1 MRTRGTRAPSVAALV
16 PVAAALLFGL
26 AVAVGAT
33 AATETGYRALPS
45 SATYQDSTGED
56 PNALD
61 IGTVI
66 VSNDDTGLLTFD
78 VRFVN
83 GSLNAQTDEF
93 FVVINSDRDDS
104 TGEPESDGADWFIGW
119 AGSPALFKWNGTDFV
134 FAPSMRTLVT
144 MPQPNGLLV
153 KVNAAELGNVTGFDF
168 YVKTYR
174 PNPTDPEG
182 EYSDWAPEWEM
193 WSYDVKVYVAPVL
206 TATAVRCTPD
216 PPRAGK
222 AMVARTTVTVKRG
235 AVTEPL
241 GTTAK
246 VKATATIGGRKVA
259 GTVLP
264 GYASGKVAVRWL
276 VPAAAKGKVM
286 RGTITVT
293 LEKQSVTRTF
303 VDSVK

>member
-1 MRTRGTRAPSVAALV
+1 MRTRSTRAPSAAALV

-26 AVAVGAT
+26 SVAVGAT
-33 AATETGYRALPS
+33 AATETGHRALAGS
-45 SATYQDSTGED
+45 VTYQDSTGED

-61 IGTVI
+61 IGTVV
-66 VSNDDTGLLTFD
+66 VSNDDTGLVTFD

-83 GSLNAQTDEF
+83 GSLNAATDEF

-104 TGEPESDGADWFIGW
+104 TGDPEADGADWFIGW
-119 AGSPALFKWNGTDFV
+119 AGSPALLKWNGTDFT
-134 FAPSMRTLVT
+134 FAPSMKTLAT
-144 MPQPNGLLV
+144 MPQPNGLIA
-153 KVNAAELGNVTGFDF
+153 KVNASELGNATGFDF

-182 EYSDWAPEWEM
+182 EYSDWAPEWKM

-206 TATAVRCTPD
+206 TATEVRCSPD
-216 PPRAGK
+216 PPRAGRP
-222 AMVARTTVTVKRG
+222 MVARTTVTVKRG
-235 AVTEPL
+235 TAAEPL
-241 GTTAK
+241 GTAAK
-246 VKATATIGGRKVA
+246 VKATATIGGKKVA
-259 GTVLP
+259 GVVLP

-276 VPAAAKGKVM
+276 VPPTAKGKVM

-293 LEKQSVTRTF
+293 LEKASVTRTF

>member
-1 MRTRGTRAPSVAALV
+1 MRTRGRRAPPVVALV
-16 PVAAALLFGL
+16 PFAAALLFGL

-33 AATETGYRALPS
+33 AATETAYRALPGS
-45 SATYQDSTGED
+45 VTYQDSTGED

-61 IGTVI
+61 IGTVV

-83 GSLNAQTDEF
+83 GSLNAATDEF
-93 FVVINSDRDDS
+93 FVVINSDRDES
-104 TGEPESDGADWFIGW
+104 TGEPDTDGADWFIGW
-119 AGSPALFKWNGTDFV
+119 AGSPALLKWNGTDFV
-134 FAPSMRTLVT
+134 FAPSMKTLVT

-153 KVNAAELGNVTGFDF
+153 KVNASELGNVKGFDF

-174 PNPTDPEG
+174 PNPTDLEG
-182 EYSDWAPEWEM
+182 EYSDWAPEREM

-206 TATAVRCTPD
+206 TATQVRCTPD

-222 AMVARTTVTVKRG
+222 PMVARTTVTVKRG
-235 AVTEPL
+235 TAAEPL
-241 GTTAK
+241 GAAAK
-246 VKATATIGGRKVA
+246 IKATATIGGKKVA

-276 VPAAAKGKVM
+276 VPATAKGKVM

-293 LEKQSVTRTF
+293 LEKVSVTRTF